1 MQFKVPQNISME
13 DRIAGPLTMIQFIIL
28 VLGAGVAWLEYN
40 ILSVFG
46 SISSFIAVFIFCVA
60 AFLAVG
66 QFNGQPMY
74 KFFRYMLMFAL
85 TPRTR
90 VWHKVGGPVNLIRPT
105 VEVVKTVTAHDRK
118 QFSKDDIARLAAVLD
133 TRGGAGLPPKAP
145 AKK

>member
-1 MQFKVPQNISME
+1 ME
-13 DRIAGPLTMIQFIIL
+13 DKIAGPLTMIQFIIA
-28 VLGAGVAWLEYN
+28 VVGGGVAYLEFI
-40 ILSVFG
+40 ILEPFAPFNLFVAG
-46 SISSFIAVFIFCVA
+46 IFALITTV
-60 AFLAVG
+60 LALG
-66 QFNGQPMY
+66 YFNGQPMY

-118 QFSKDDIARLAAVLD
+118 QFSKDDIAQLAAVLD

>member
-1 MQFKVPQNISME
+1 ME

-28 VLGAGVAWLEYN
+28 VLGGGLAWLEYN

-46 SISSFIAVFIFCVA
+46 TVSSIIAVFIFIFA
-60 AFLAVG
+60 AFLAIG

-90 VWHKVGGPVNLIRPT
+90 VWHKGAAPVSLIRPT
-105 VEVVKTVTAHDRK
+105 VLITKSETEHVNK
-118 QFSKDDIARLAAVLD
+118 QFSKADIARLAAVLD
-133 TRGGAGLPPKAP
+133 TRGTAGLPPRVE